1 MIWGGRGGLTWT
13 KGKKEKITWGV
24 CCSMW
29 SSHSNHENASCIL
42 YISMPM
48 RALSSVLPRDIWSC
62 NRVQNAPDSHV
73 LPFRPERFH
82 VMIKINV
89 L

>member
-1 MIWGGRGGLTWT
+1 
-13 KGKKEKITWGV
+13 
-24 CCSMW
+24 
-29 SSHSNHENASCIL
+29 
-42 YISMPM
+42 M
-48 RALSSVLPRDIWSC
+48 RTPASVLPRDIWSC
-62 NRVQNAPDSHV
+62 NRVQKAPDSCA